1 MKITIKNCNNIKSGE
16 IEIVKSKL
24 NIKYGANG
32 TGKSTIA
39 KAIQYKIEGGKRLK
53 ELTPF
58 GPIVEN
64 PAIEVDEIKSVF
76 VFNEEYVDNLVDV
89 LVDNSFNIFIE
100 TTNYRNNDSK
110 IRNILEPLS
119 DCLKLI
125 RRATDDFE
133 SQHLNPDS
141 IKRGWYDDPEERNI
155 LENIPTELQGYEEF
169 IKNNDKRTN
178 WLEWHKK
185 GGDFSNK
192 SDNCPYCAS
201 ELSHR
206 KQDTELISK
215 IYDERFSS
223 IEIINRLN
231 LNGYFSENSK
241 PLIDKIIKKS
251 SKWDESEKAY
261 IYRAADQIKILEE
274 ELDNFPYSG
283 NLFFEKFYENNAE
296 LKQIIENLKINSKSL
311 DLLNPEKTD
320 YIINLINSSVDKV
333 LLGIEDLQKE
343 VGQQKTLI
351 RKLIKNN
358 KKSIDLFLKNA
369 GYKYEVSLADEKDIR
384 DYALRLQHI
393 NSSQH
398 KIDKIGRHLS
408 FGEKN
413 AFALILFMHEA
424 LHKNPDLII
433 LDDPISSFDKN
444 KKYAIM
450 HELFKIKKSLKDKTV
465 LMLTHDIE
473 PIIDMVK
480 VFDRENKDLI
490 DAKFLS
496 SKNGQLKETLITKN
510 DIKTFSQI
518 CNTVISENNE
528 DIMIKLIYLRRD
540 YEIKG
545 DMGDEYQV
553 LSNLFKKRSV
563 DKIEDFRNEDYS
575 VLMDCKKFKKG
586 INQIKR
592 RIKEFDYEKCLEKIS
607 DDSQIKGLYSK
618 SSNGYIKLQLFRILL
633 HDKKLNNKILL
644 KFINETY
651 HIENEMIFQLDPN
664 KFDVIPY
671 FIIEE
676 CDNYLN
682 TTKEI

>member
-39 KAIQYKIEGGKRLK
+39 KAIHYKIEGGKRLK

-76 VFNEEYVDNLVDV
+76 VFNEEYIDNLANV

-125 RRATDDFE
+125 RQAIDNFE

-141 IKRGWYDDPEERNI
+141 IKRGWYDYPEERNI

-178 WLEWHKK
+178 WLKWHKE

-192 SDNCPYCAS
+192 LDNCPYCAS

-215 IYDERFSS
+215 IYDKRFSS
-223 IEIINRLN
+223 IETINRLN

-251 SKWDESEKAY
+251 SKWDESEKDY

-274 ELDNFPYSG
+274 ELDDFPYPG
-283 NLFFEKFYENNAE
+283 NLFFEKFYENNTE

-351 RKLIKNN
+351 RTLIKNN

-384 DYALRLQHI
+384 NYALRLQHI

-398 KIDKIGRHLS
+398 KIDKIGQHLS

-413 AFALILFMHEA
+413 AFAIILFIHEA

-450 HELFKIKKSLKDKTV
+450 HELFNNEKSLKDKTV

-518 CNTVISENNE
+518 CKTVISENNE
-528 DIMIKLIYLRRD
+528 DIIKSIYLRRD

-545 DMGDEYQV
+545 DMGDGYQV
-553 LSNLFKKRSV
+553 LSNLFKKRPV
-563 DKIEDFRNEDYS
+563 DKIEDFRNENPLD
-575 VLMDCKKFKKG
+575 LMDCKKFKKG

-592 RIKEFDYEKCLEKIS
+592 RIKEFDYKKCLEKIS
-607 DDSQIKGLYSK
+607 DDTQIKDLYSK
-618 SSNGYIKLQLFRILL
+618 SSNGYIKLQLFRIFL